1 VPRGWHDPRWFRLAV
16 KYIEKVRDG
25 MRRHRWVRPALI
37 GVGALVAVAVLVRL
51 LLDPVATRATRKGL
65 DDLKG
70 FRGDFE
76 RVHVTLF
83 GPGYTITR
91 LKLTEEPVPKGKAEK
106 APVFYAERVHVGV
119 AWRQLLHGRLV
130 ASARVVE
137 PKISIIERGEKPK
150 KDEPKRAPDLS
161 RQLREVIP
169 FELARLEIV
178 RGELVY
184 RDLTAPRH
192 PEVWVHRLEA
202 AAENLP
208 TRAEMAE
215 GRPTTLSA
223 SGAVGK
229 SGALTMFVTA
239 DPFASPLEFG
249 GRFELRGLRVAEL
262 HDFIAPKT
270 ELQAPKGTLD
280 LFAEFQS
287 KDGRIR
293 GGVKPVLKNVEV
305 RAAKPGFLAKVKA
318 WFADEAVETA
328 SDRVPGRNAIAGVV
342 PIQGRLAEPDIQLW
356 PAVFGVVRN
365 AFVEGIASGFAHVPP
380 EVAERKQGV
389 VEQAKEAL
397 EKDEGPPK
405 AQPTKE
411 GRP

>member
-1 VPRGWHDPRWFRLAV
+1 MKYLEKFRAG
-16 KYIEKVRDG
+16 VR
-25 MRRHRWVRPALI
+25 RRHWARPALI
-37 GVGALVAVAVLVRL
+37 GLGVLVAVVVLVRV
-51 LLDPVATRATRKGL
+51 LLDPIATRVTRKGL

-91 LKLTEEPVPKGKAEK
+91 LKLTEEPVPDDGKK
-106 APVFYAERVHVGV
+106 APIFYAERVHVGV

-150 KDEPKRAPDLS
+150 KEEPKRAPDLS

-178 RGELVY
+178 RGELLY

-192 PEVWVHRLEA
+192 PELWVHRLEA

-208 TRAEMAE
+208 TRAKLAD
-215 GRPTTLSA
+215 GRPATLTA
-223 SGAVGK
+223 SGEVGR
-229 SGALTMFVTA
+229 SGALTLFVTA

-270 ELQAPKGTLD
+270 QLQAPKGTLD

-305 RAAKPGFLAKVKA
+305 RQAEPGFFAKVKA

-328 SDRVPGRNAIAGVV
+328 SDRVPGRNAVAGVV
-342 PIQGRLAEPDIQLW
+342 PIEGRLVEPDVQLW

-365 AFVEGIASGFAHVPP
+365 AFVEGLSSGFAHLPP
-380 EVAERKQGV
+380 EKADEKQGV
-389 VEQAKEAL
+389 LTQAKEAL

-405 AQPTKE
+405 AQPAEE

>member
-1 VPRGWHDPRWFRLAV
+1 V
-16 KYIEKVRDG
+16 KYLEKFRAGVR
-25 MRRHRWVRPALI
+25 RRHWARPALI
-37 GVGALVAVAVLVRL
+37 GLGVLVAVVVLVRV
-51 LLDPVATRATRKGL
+51 LLDPIATRVTRKGL

-91 LKLTEEPVPKGKAEK
+91 LKLTEEPVPDDGKK
-106 APVFYAERVHVGV
+106 APIFYAERVHVGV

-150 KDEPKRAPDLS
+150 KEEPKRAPDLS

-178 RGELVY
+178 RGELLY

-208 TRAEMAE
+208 TRAKLAD
-215 GRPTTLSA
+215 GRPATLTA
-223 SGAVGK
+223 SGEVGR
-229 SGALTMFVTA
+229 SGALTLFVTA

-270 ELQAPKGTLD
+270 QLQAPKGTLD

-305 RAAKPGFLAKVKA
+305 RQAEPGFFAKVKA

-328 SDRVPGRNAIAGVV
+328 SDRVPGRNAVAGVV
-342 PIQGRLAEPDIQLW
+342 PIEGRLVEPDVQLW

-365 AFVEGIASGFAHVPP
+365 AFVEGLSSGFAHLPP
-380 EVAERKQGV
+380 EKADEKQGV
-389 VEQAKEAL
+389 LTQAKEAL

-405 AQPTKE
+405 AQPAEE

>member
-1 VPRGWHDPRWFRLAV
+1 V
-16 KYIEKVRDG
+16 KYLEKFRAGVR
-25 MRRHRWVRPALI
+25 RRHWARPALI
-37 GVGALVAVAVLVRL
+37 GLGVLVAVVVLVRV
-51 LLDPVATRATRKGL
+51 LLDPVATRVTRKGL

-91 LKLTEEPVPKGKAEK
+91 LKLTEEPVPDDGKK
-106 APVFYAERVHVGV
+106 APIFYAERVHVGV

-150 KDEPKRAPDLS
+150 KEEPKRAPDLS

-178 RGELVY
+178 RGELLY

-208 TRAEMAE
+208 TRAKLAD
-215 GRPTTLSA
+215 GRPATLTA
-223 SGAVGK
+223 SGEVGR
-229 SGALTMFVTA
+229 SGALTLFVTA

-270 ELQAPKGTLD
+270 QLQAPKGTLD

-305 RAAKPGFLAKVKA
+305 RQAEPGFFAKVKA

-328 SDRVPGRNAIAGVV
+328 SDRVPGRNAVAGVV
-342 PIQGRLAEPDIQLW
+342 PIEGRLVEPDVQLW

-365 AFVEGIASGFAHVPP
+365 AFVEGLSSGFAHLPP
-380 EVAERKQGV
+380 EKADEKQGV
-389 VEQAKEAL
+389 LTQAKEAL

-405 AQPTKE
+405 AQPAEE

>member
-1 VPRGWHDPRWFRLAV
+1 MKYLEKFRAG
-16 KYIEKVRDG
+16 VR
-25 MRRHRWVRPALI
+25 RRHWARPALI
-37 GVGALVAVAVLVRL
+37 GLGVLVAVVVLVRV
-51 LLDPVATRATRKGL
+51 LLDPIATRVTRKGL

-91 LKLTEEPVPKGKAEK
+91 LKLTEEPVPDDGKK
-106 APVFYAERVHVGV
+106 APIFYAERVHVGV

-150 KDEPKRAPDLS
+150 KEEPKRAPDLS
-161 RQLREVIP
+161 RQLGEVIP

-178 RGELVY
+178 RGELLY

-192 PEVWVHRLEA
+192 PELWVHRLEA

-208 TRAEMAE
+208 TRAKLAD
-215 GRPTTLSA
+215 GRPATLTA
-223 SGAVGK
+223 SGEVGR
-229 SGALTMFVTA
+229 SGALTLFVTA

-270 ELQAPKGTLD
+270 QLQAPKGTLD

-305 RAAKPGFLAKVKA
+305 RQAEPGFFAKVKA

-328 SDRVPGRNAIAGVV
+328 SDRVPGRNAVAGVV
-342 PIQGRLAEPDIQLW
+342 PIEGRLVEPDVQLW

-365 AFVEGIASGFAHVPP
+365 AFVEGLSSGFAHLPP
-380 EVAERKQGV
+380 EKADEKQGV
-389 VEQAKEAL
+389 LTQAKEAL

-405 AQPTKE
+405 AQPAEE

>member
-1 VPRGWHDPRWFRLAV
+1 V
-16 KYIEKVRDG
+16 KYLEKFRAGVR
-25 MRRHRWVRPALI
+25 RRHWARPALI
-37 GVGALVAVAVLVRL
+37 GLGVLVAVVVLVRV
-51 LLDPVATRATRKGL
+51 LLDPIATRVTRKGL

-91 LKLTEEPVPKGKAEK
+91 LKLTEEPVPDDGKK
-106 APVFYAERVHVGV
+106 APIFYAERVHVGV

-150 KDEPKRAPDLS
+150 KEEPKRAPDLS
-161 RQLREVIP
+161 RQLGEVIP

-178 RGELVY
+178 RGELLY

-208 TRAEMAE
+208 TRAKLAD
-215 GRPTTLSA
+215 GRPATLTA
-223 SGAVGK
+223 SGEVGR
-229 SGALTMFVTA
+229 SGALTLFVTA

-270 ELQAPKGTLD
+270 QLQAPKGTLD

-305 RAAKPGFLAKVKA
+305 RQAEPGFFAKVKA

-328 SDRVPGRNAIAGVV
+328 SDRVPGRNAVAGVV
-342 PIQGRLAEPDIQLW
+342 PIEGRLVEPDVQLW

-365 AFVEGIASGFAHVPP
+365 AFVEGLSSGFAHLPP
-380 EVAERKQGV
+380 KKADEKQGV
-389 VEQAKEAL
+389 LTQAKEAL

-405 AQPTKE
+405 AQPAEE

>member
-1 VPRGWHDPRWFRLAV
+1 V
-16 KYIEKVRDG
+16 KYLEKFRAGVR
-25 MRRHRWVRPALI
+25 RRHWARPALI
-37 GVGALVAVAVLVRL
+37 GLGVLVAVVVLVRV
-51 LLDPVATRATRKGL
+51 LLDPVATRVTRKGL

-91 LKLTEEPVPKGKAEK
+91 LKLTEEPVPDDGKK
-106 APVFYAERVHVGV
+106 APIFYAERVHVGV

-150 KDEPKRAPDLS
+150 KEEPKRAPDLS
-161 RQLREVIP
+161 RQLGEVIP

-178 RGELVY
+178 RGELLY

-208 TRAEMAE
+208 TRAKLAD
-215 GRPTTLSA
+215 GRPATLTA
-223 SGAVGK
+223 SGEVGR
-229 SGALTMFVTA
+229 SGALTLFVTA

-270 ELQAPKGTLD
+270 QLQAPKGTLD

-305 RAAKPGFLAKVKA
+305 RQAEPGFFAKVKA

-328 SDRVPGRNAIAGVV
+328 SDRVPGRNAVAGVV
-342 PIQGRLAEPDIQLW
+342 PIEGRLVEPDVQLW

-365 AFVEGIASGFAHVPP
+365 AFVEGLSSGFAHLPP
-380 EVAERKQGV
+380 EKADEKQGV
-389 VEQAKEAL
+389 LTQAKEAL

-405 AQPTKE
+405 AQPAEE

>member
-1 VPRGWHDPRWFRLAV
+1 V
-16 KYIEKVRDG
+16 KHFEKVRDG
-25 MRRHRWVRPALI
+25 LRHHRWLRPALI
-37 GVGALVAVAVLVRL
+37 GLGVLVAVVVLVRV
-51 LLDPVATRATRKGL
+51 LLDPIATRVTRKGL

-91 LKLTEEPVPKGKAEK
+91 LKLTEEPATAKK
-106 APVFYAERVHVGV
+106 APLFYAEKVHVGV

-130 ASARVVE
+130 ASARIVE
-137 PKISIIERGEKPK
+137 PKISIVERGDKPK

-169 FELARLEIV
+169 FELARLEVV
-178 RGELVY
+178 RGELLY

-192 PEVWVHRLEA
+192 PELWVHRLEL

-208 TRAEMAE
+208 TRAKLAG
-215 GRPTTLSA
+215 GRPPTLTA
-223 SGAVGK
+223 SGAVAK
-229 SGALTMFVTA
+229 SGELTMFVTA

-270 ELQAPKGTLD
+270 ALQAPKGTLD

-287 KDGRIR
+287 KGGRIR

-305 RAAKPGFLAKVKA
+305 RPAEPGFFAKVKA
-318 WFADEAVETA
+318 WFADTAVETA
-328 SDRVPGRNAIAGVV
+328 SDRVPGRNAVAGVV
-342 PIQGRLAEPDIQLW
+342 PIEGRLTEPDIQLW

-365 AFVEGIASGFAHVPP
+365 AFVEGLASGFSHLPP
-380 EVAERKQGV
+380 EKADEKQGV
-389 VEQAKEAL
+389 LTQAKEAL

-405 AQPTKE
+405 AQPAEGE

>member
-1 VPRGWHDPRWFRLAV
+1 V
-16 KYIEKVRDG
+16 KYLEKFRAGVR
-25 MRRHRWVRPALI
+25 RRHWARPALI
-37 GVGALVAVAVLVRL
+37 GLGVLVAVVVLVRV
-51 LLDPVATRATRKGL
+51 LLDPVATRVTRKGL

-91 LKLTEEPVPKGKAEK
+91 LKLTEEPVPDDGKK
-106 APVFYAERVHVGV
+106 APIFYAERVHVGV

-150 KDEPKRAPDLS
+150 KEEPKRAPDLS

-178 RGELVY
+178 RGELLY

-192 PEVWVHRLEA
+192 PELWVHRLEA

-208 TRAEMAE
+208 TRAKLAD
-215 GRPTTLSA
+215 GRPATLTA
-223 SGAVGK
+223 SGEVGR
-229 SGALTMFVTA
+229 SGALTLFVTA

-270 ELQAPKGTLD
+270 QLQAPKGTLD

-305 RAAKPGFLAKVKA
+305 RQAEPGFFAKVKA

-328 SDRVPGRNAIAGVV
+328 SDRVPGRNAVAGVV
-342 PIQGRLAEPDIQLW
+342 PIEGRLVEPDVQLW

-365 AFVEGIASGFAHVPP
+365 AFVEGLSSGFAHLPP
-380 EVAERKQGV
+380 KKADEKQGV
-389 VEQAKEAL
+389 LTQAKEAL

-405 AQPTKE
+405 AQPAEE